1 MVKRMLK
8 RMGRKFNPARMGR
21 KVGKWDI
28 DPFVTR
34 IQVPNGP
41 QNVWTKHKRSF
52 IYVGARGEEGIV
64 TDEKSYHIL
73 PESVK

>member
-41 QNVWTKHKRSF
+41 QNVWTKHK
-52 IYVGARGEEGIV
+52 IYVP
-64 TDEKSYHIL
+64 KIL
-73 PESVK
+73 

>member
-41 QNVWTKHKRSF
+41 QNVWTKH
-52 IYVGARGEEGIV
+52 IV
-64 TDEKSYHIL
+64 LEPDIL
-73 PESVK
+73 AENT